1 MATTITTSTSWF
13 SRLGSSVKN
22 VFFGFLLITIS
33 VIVLFW
39 NEGRAVKTDQS
50 LKEGASLVVSINAET
65 KDVSNDGKL
74 VHFTGLARTPSVLT
88 DIDFGVGG
96 SALKLARVV
105 EVYQWQED
113 SDSKTVEKLG
123 GGTDT
128 TTTYTYKKDWSNDI
142 VDSSNFQEAEVH
154 QNPTSKRYEDKEWI
168 AQNVN
173 VGAYTLSEDLIKN
186 ISGYQLFTVTEDML
200 NTLPYATQQEL
211 ELTNNVIYS
220 QTKDISDP
228 QIGNTRI
235 RYEII
240 TPQALSVISKQ
251 TGDTLTPFVTKNGR
265 TISMIQLGNHTA
277 EDMFAGAVATNKTMT
292 WLLRGLGILLMY
304 IGFTMILGV
313 LPIVGSV
320 VPFIGRMIGAGTSLV
335 SFGLTIIVGSIT
347 IAMAW
352 LVYRPLVSILLLG
365 LGALGVMFLSKVGKK
380 SSPKR

>member
-168 AQNVN
+168 AQNMN

>member
-1 MATTITTSTSWF
+1 M
-13 SRLGSSVKN
+13 
-22 VFFGFLLITIS
+22 
-33 VIVLFW
+33 
-39 NEGRAVKTDQS
+39 
-50 LKEGASLVVSINAET
+50 
-65 KDVSNDGKL
+65 
-74 VHFTGLARTPSVLT
+74 
-88 DIDFGVGG
+88 
-96 SALKLARVV
+96 
-105 EVYQWQED
+105 
-113 SDSKTVEKLG
+113 
-123 GGTDT
+123 
-128 TTTYTYKKDWSNDI
+128 
-142 VDSSNFQEAEVH
+142 
-154 QNPTSKRYEDKEWI
+154 
-168 AQNVN
+168 N